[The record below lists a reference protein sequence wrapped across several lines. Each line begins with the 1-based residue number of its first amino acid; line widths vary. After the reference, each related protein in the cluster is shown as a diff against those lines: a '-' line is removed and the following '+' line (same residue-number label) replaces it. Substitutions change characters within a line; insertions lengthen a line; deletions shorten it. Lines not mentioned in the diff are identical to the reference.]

1 MCEEMYKTSVL
12 CVDSYDNGV
21 LAGRIVN
28 PYLGADIPFRSA
40 IEFVKG
46 TETLMQELQYPQ
58 KFSDN
63 RRFTPVEM
71 PTPLPAGKNQNTAK
85 KGLLATFAL
94 KIMFR
99 QNASWQGSLLWVEQK
114 QEQRFR
120 SVLEL
125 LLMID
130 SVVAAA

>member
-12 CVDSYDNGV
+12 CVDSYDNSV
-21 LAGRIVN
+21 LTGRIVN
-28 PYLGADIPFRSA
+28 PYLGTDIPFRSA
-40 IEFVKG
+40 MEFVKG
-46 TETLMQELQYPQ
+46 AETLMQELRYPQ
-58 KFSDN
+58 TFSDN
-63 RRFTPVEM
+63 RRFTPAGTMEL
-71 PTPLPAGKNQNTAK
+71 LPAGKAENTVK

-120 SVLEL
+120 SALEL

-130 SVVAAA
+130 NAVTAS